1 MCMQENDNKNN
12 IENEENDNK
21 KRDSKMREFIAKVKT
36 IKHIEIIIALI
47 VIAVVI
53 VAYIC
58 VSQGDNIKKT
68 EANSNDLTIEL
79 QNMLSK
85 IKGVGDVEVLIV
97 YNGGNIIE
105 IASKVDKHTTVT
117 EDDGR
122 VTTVI
127 DEVTS
132 PILTDGDKPLVI
144 GEKRAE
150 IDGVMVVCEGGSDS
164 KVRVQVI
171 QAISLLLKI
180 DFDCINV
187 FEMK

>member
-1 MCMQENDNKNN
+1 MK
-12 IENEENDNK
+12 ENEQGNQDKDSKDNK
-21 KRDSKMREFIAKVKT
+21 KKEGKVNEFIAKIKT
-36 IKHIEIIIALI
+36 VKHIEIIIAII
-47 VIAVVI
+47 VIAVIV
-53 VAYIC
+53 VAYIY
-58 VSQGDNIKKT
+58 VSQGNKVKETDS
-68 EANSNDLTIEL
+68 NSNTLTQEL
-79 QNMLSK
+79 QSMLSK

-97 YNGGNIIE
+97 YNGGSVIE

-127 DEVTS
+127 DEVTT
-132 PILTDGDKPLVI
+132 PILTDGDKPLIV

-164 KVRVQVI
+164 KVRVQVM

-180 DFDCINV
+180 DYDCINV